1 MKTVYVFISKSR
13 FFIDRVSGQLPMK
26 HQPLQLR
33 LRRFYLLRIHRP
45 RRLPLCQMT
54 DTIPALNARA

>member
-1 MKTVYVFISKSR
+1 MKTVYAFISKSR
-13 FFIDRVSGQLPMK
+13 LFIDRVSGHFLMK

-33 LRRFYLLRIHRP
+33 LRRSYLLRIHRP
-45 RRLPLCQMT
+45 SRLPLYQMT